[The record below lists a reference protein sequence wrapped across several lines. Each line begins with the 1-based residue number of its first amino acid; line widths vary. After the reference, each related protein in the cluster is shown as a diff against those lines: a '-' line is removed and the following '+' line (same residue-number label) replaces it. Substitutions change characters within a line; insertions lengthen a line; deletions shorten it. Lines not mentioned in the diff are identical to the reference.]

1 MNNNYYD
8 YIYDLPV
15 DKHKQQNE
23 VEIELL
29 RTLFKKNKSFF
40 SIVLKESYESFFVAL
55 LFLLFSIPYTENI
68 IKSIFPVTEN
78 LSVLLIIVKFIC
90 VMIAY
95 WIMKQALF

>member
-15 DKHKQQNE
+15 DKHKKQNE

-29 RTLFKKNKSFF
+29 RTLFQKNKPFF

-55 LFLLFSIPYTENI
+55 LFLIFTIPYTENI

-78 LSVLLIIVKFIC
+78 LSVLLIVIKFIS

-95 WIMKQALF
+95 WMMKHFLF

>member
-29 RTLFKKNKSFF
+29 RTLFKKNQPFF
-40 SIVLKESYESFFVAL
+40 TVVLKKSYESFLVAL
-55 LFLLFSIPYTENI
+55 LFLLFTIPYTENI

-78 LSVLLIIVKFIC
+78 LAVLLIVIKFIC

-95 WIMKQALF
+95 WILKQSLF